1 MSNENLAKLNR
12 QIDDLGTEAIE
23 LMKNIIPIKS
33 LGPLNDGSGESEKAE
48 FIKDYLKAIGIEE
61 IEEYPAP
68 DPSVPGGLRPNLVAR
83 IPGKN
88 RNRTVWI
95 MAHLDVVPEGDR
107 SKWDTNPFEAV
118 VKNGKIYGRGTEDN
132 NQGLVSAVM
141 TAKAFTDEGIQPEN
155 NLAILLVSD
164 EETGSRFGLEFMI
177 ENHSELFKKEDIFI
191 VPDAGEPDSSMIE
204 VAEKSI
210 LWIKFK
216 TRGKQVHASM
226 PEKGINAFKAASNLV
241 VELDQLH
248 QLFGASD
255 PVFDPPIS
263 TFEPT
268 KKESNVPNI
277 NTIPGDDVFYLDC
290 RIIPEYSIEDVLA
303 RVKDIC
309 DGIEKKFNVKIEI
322 STEQKEQAAPA
333 TPVDAPVV
341 IALKK
346 AVKDVY
352 NTDAK
357 AMGIGGGTVAAIFR
371 RAGFNVAVWST
382 IDDLAHQPNEY
393 CVIENL
399 VNDTKVFAH
408 VCMQN
413 L

>member
-118 VKNGKIYGRGTEDN
+118 IKNGKIYGRGTEDN
-132 NQGLVSAVM
+132 NQGLVSAIM

-177 ENHSELFKKEDIFI
+177 ENHSDLFKKEDIFI
-191 VPDAGEPDSSMIE
+191 VPDAGESDSSMIE

-216 TRGKQVHASM
+216 TRGRQVHASM

-268 KKESNVPNI
+268 KRNQMCQ
-277 NTIPGDDVFYLDC
+277 T
-290 RIIPEYSIEDVLA
+290 SI
-303 RVKDIC
+303 R
-309 DGIEKKFNVKIEI
+309 F
-322 STEQKEQAAPA
+322 
-333 TPVDAPVV
+333 PVMMFF
-341 IALKK
+341 IL
-346 AVKDVY
+346 
-352 NTDAK
+352 T
-357 AMGIGGGTVAAIFR
+357 
-371 RAGFNVAVWST
+371 AG
-382 IDDLAHQPNEY
+382 
-393 CVIENL
+393 
-399 VNDTKVFAH
+399 
-408 VCMQN
+408 
-413 L
+413 

>member
-48 FIKDYLKAIGIEE
+48 FIKDYLKAIGIKE

-118 VKNGKIYGRGTEDN
+118 IKNGKIYGRGTEDN
-132 NQGLVSAVM
+132 NQGLVSAIM

-177 ENHSELFKKEDIFI
+177 ENHSDLFKKEDIFI
-191 VPDAGEPDSSMIE
+191 VPDAGESDSSMIE

-216 TRGKQVHASM
+216 TRGRQVHASM

-341 IALKK
+341 MALKK

>member
-1 MSNENLAKLNR
+1 M
-12 QIDDLGTEAIE
+12 
-23 LMKNIIPIKS
+23 
-33 LGPLNDGSGESEKAE
+33 
-48 FIKDYLKAIGIEE
+48 
-61 IEEYPAP
+61 
-68 DPSVPGGLRPNLVAR
+68 
-83 IPGKN
+83 
-88 RNRTVWI
+88 
-95 MAHLDVVPEGDR
+95 
-107 SKWDTNPFEAV
+107 
-118 VKNGKIYGRGTEDN
+118 
-132 NQGLVSAVM
+132 
-141 TAKAFTDEGIQPEN
+141 
-155 NLAILLVSD
+155 
-164 EETGSRFGLEFMI
+164 
-177 ENHSELFKKEDIFI
+177 
-191 VPDAGEPDSSMIE
+191 
-204 VAEKSI
+204 
-210 LWIKFK
+210 
-216 TRGKQVHASM
+216 
-226 PEKGINAFKAASNLV
+226 
-241 VELDQLH
+241 
-248 QLFGASD
+248 
-255 PVFDPPIS
+255 
-263 TFEPT
+263 
-268 KKESNVPNI
+268 PNI

-309 DGIEKKFNVKIEI
+309 DGIEKKFNVMIEI

-341 IALKK
+341 MALKK